1 MRKITM
7 FSFLVFVSF
16 VSACTSVGFQKTEDT
31 LSAAGFQMKIAD
43 TPKKMA
49 LLKSMTQN
57 KIIIHPKNGINYYI
71 YADAAGCQCIY
82 GGKDINYQQY
92 QQLRIAQNFAV
103 EQEATAQL
111 NLSAMMNWG
120 AWGPWGPG
128 FY

>member
-1 MRKITM
+1 MKKITM

-57 KIIIHPKNGINYYI
+57 KIIIHPKNGTNYYI

-82 GGKDINYQQY
+82 GGKILIISSISSCELLKILPMSKRL
-92 QQLRIAQNFAV
+92 LRR
-103 EQEATAQL
+103 
-111 NLSAMMNWG
+111 
-120 AWGPWGPG
+120 
-128 FY
+128 